1 MFKAIGVCGK
11 CKRLFWLLW
20 ECDSDDLEALD
31 FGNEYN
37 LLECIECSSKEDKN
51 FIKYF
56 QEDKKYV

>member
-51 FIKYF
+51 FIKYL
-56 QEDKKYV
+56 K